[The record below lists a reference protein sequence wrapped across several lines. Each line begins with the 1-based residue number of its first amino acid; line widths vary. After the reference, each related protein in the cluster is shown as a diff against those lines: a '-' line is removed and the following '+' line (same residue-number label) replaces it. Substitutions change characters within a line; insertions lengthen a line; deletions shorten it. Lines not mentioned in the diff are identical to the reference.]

1 MNKLDVALKLI
12 KLLNERKRIDS
23 RIVAEE
29 LDVSIRTAQRYL
41 LDLSSL
47 PCVVVDEKDHGYGL
61 AADYKLREPLLKGH
75 EERTKECLSGAKE
88 AIEGELKVHEFVC
101 VVCGH
106 RQGAFVGVPLPSS
119 PGSRDANARQ
129 ALNRLASL
137 MRNRLNGRKCGF
149 P

>member
-23 RIVAEE
+23 RTVAEE
-29 LDVSIRTAQRYL
+29 LGVSIRTAQRYL

-47 PCVVVDEKDHGYGL
+47 PCVVVDEEAHGYAL
-61 AADYKLREPLLKGH
+61 ASDYKLRDALLLGH
-75 EERTKECLSGAKE
+75 EEKATTEFDAEEILG
-88 AIEGELKVHEFVC
+88 GELRVHEFVC

-106 RQGAFVGVPLPSS
+106 RQGAFLGVPLPSS
-119 PGSRDANARQ
+119 PGGRSPSARQ
-129 ALNRLASL
+129 ALNRLAFFV
-137 MRNRLNGRKCGF
+137 RNRLKARKCGF